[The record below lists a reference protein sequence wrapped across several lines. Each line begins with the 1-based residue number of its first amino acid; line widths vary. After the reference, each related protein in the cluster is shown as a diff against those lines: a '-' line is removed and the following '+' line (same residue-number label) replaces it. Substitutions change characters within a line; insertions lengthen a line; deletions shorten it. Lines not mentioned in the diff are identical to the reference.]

1 MKYKLIENNTKSYVT
16 EGILSGKGLPL
27 IPDST
32 NETTIEVIEG
42 IKHIYGP
49 TLPGGEN
56 QTIKRTNI
64 KEFYTMIFT
73 DGEIIYTGEKETY
86 NVEELLTSKKINRQL
101 CTKLLKFYNIT
112 DSINIY
118 QVKVKNANY
127 IIKVIAGEEFLRGT
141 HSAGFYHVIQDKEV
155 YLKNKSDKDTVKF
168 VKEILKMLREN
179 DINHTGFKYP
189 KIDFEKK
196 ETNTKPI
203 VKARKIK

>member
-1 MKYKLIENNTKSYVT
+1 
-16 EGILSGKGLPL
+16 
-27 IPDST
+27 
-32 NETTIEVIEG
+32 
-42 IKHIYGP
+42 
-49 TLPGGEN
+49 
-56 QTIKRTNI
+56 
-64 KEFYTMIFT
+64 MIFT

-86 NVEELLTSKKINRQL
+86 NVEELLTSKKINRKL

-141 HSAGFYHVIQDKEV
+141 HSAGFYHVIQDTEV
-155 YLKNKSDKDTVKF
+155 YLKSKSDKDTTKL
-168 VKEILKMLREN
+168 VKEILKMLRKDN
-179 DINHTGFKYP
+179 INHTGFKYP

-196 ETNTKPI
+196 ETNTKSI